1 MMANKMVV
9 PKCWQLKE
17 SETLNSYVVWQENV
31 VYTLSLDDNFDIF
44 LQPGMQWLSST
55 TPARGLTDDPPTME
69 INSRTKEK
77 KVIHL
82 GLMLGQIA
90 NWATVVSRREIIDNS
105 TCLEDVW
112 KYIRGYYG
120 FQETGARF
128 LDLSSI
134 TLKAEERPEDL
145 Y

>member
-1 MMANKMVV
+1 MANKMVV

-69 INSRTKEK
+69 INRRTKEK

-82 GLMLGQIA
+82 GLMLGQIHCQ
-90 NWATVVSRREIIDNS
+90 IHCQLGD
-105 TCLEDVW
+105 C
-112 KYIRGYYG
+112 G
-120 FQETGARF
+120 Q
-128 LDLSSI
+128 
-134 TLKAEERPEDL
+134 PP
-145 Y
+145 